1 MQMRVCR
8 GKPCIKRKEQVML
21 SRNPA
26 LAGILIAL
34 VLSVGCASQPLEEN
48 WGTAFDLTMEA
59 QVLDPDAG
67 QCADPVT
74 GLDGEAASTEMKK
87 YRKSFA
93 TEKKADAKQSGG
105 VFMGSGKSR

>member
-21 SRNPA
+21 SRHPA
-26 LAGILIAL
+26 LAGLLIAL
-34 VLSVGCASQPLEEN
+34 VFSLGCASRPFEEN

-74 GLDGEAASTEMKK
+74 GLDGEAASSEMKK
-87 YRKSFA
+87 YRKSFT